1 MLQNF
6 KGWQKYN
13 LGGSMSNK
21 QVTTN
26 IINLILD
33 LTLFIGDKIEKNGKP
48 LLMFGVGY
56 LAAHII
62 AWIV

>member
-26 IINLILD
+26 VINLILD
-33 LTLFIGDKIEKNGKP
+33 LTLFIGEKIEKNGKP

>member
-1 MLQNF
+1 
-6 KGWQKYN
+6 
-13 LGGSMSNK
+13 MSNK

-26 IINLILD
+26 VINLILD
-33 LTLFIGDKIEKNGKP
+33 LTLYISDKIEKNGKP

>member
-1 MLQNF
+1 MP
-6 KGWQKYN
+6 
-13 LGGSMSNK
+13 SK
-21 QVTTN
+21 QTTTN

>member
-26 IINLILD
+26 VINLILD

>member
-33 LTLFIGDKIEKNGKP
+33 LTLFIGDKIEKNGKT
-48 LLMFGVGY
+48 LLMFGLGY
-56 LAAHII
+56 LTCHII
-62 AWIV
+62 TWIV

>member
-6 KGWQKYN
+6 GEWQKHN
-13 LGGSMSNK
+13 LGGSMSSK

-26 IINLILD
+26 VINLILD

-48 LLMFGVGY
+48 LLMFGLGY
-56 LAAHII
+56 LTCHII

>member
-6 KGWQKYN
+6 GEWQKHN
-13 LGGSMSNK
+13 LGGSMSSK

-26 IINLILD
+26 VINLILD

>member
-1 MLQNF
+1 MP
-6 KGWQKYN
+6 
-13 LGGSMSNK
+13 SK
-21 QVTTN
+21 QATTN

>member
-26 IINLILD
+26 VINLILD
-33 LTLFIGDKIEKNGKP
+33 LTLYIGDKIEKNGKP

>member
-1 MLQNF
+1 
-6 KGWQKYN
+6 
-13 LGGSMSNK
+13 MSTK
-21 QVTTN
+21 QVTN
-26 IINLILD
+26 GIINLMLD
-33 LTLFIGDKIEKNGKP
+33 LTLYLGDKIEKNGKP

>member
-1 MLQNF
+1 
-6 KGWQKYN
+6 
-13 LGGSMSNK
+13 MSSK

-26 IINLILD
+26 VINLILD

-48 LLMFGVGY
+48 LLMFGLGY
-56 LAAHII
+56 LTCHVI

>member
-6 KGWQKYN
+6 KGWQKHN
-13 LGGSMSNK
+13 LGGSMSSK

-26 IINLILD
+26 VINLILD